1 VTPFRRRGSW
11 LIAVVGLLA
20 VLTYGV
26 ARGLDEPVRQYME
39 REVNRR
45 LTGYTVSIPALRI
58 HPWALSIEFRDA
70 TIIQN
75 ANPDPPV
82 THIATLVTR
91 VDWRALLHRRVVAD
105 ITFDRPTVHLDL
117 RHVRAEAREDVPVSD
132 RGWQEALEA
141 LAFDL
146 KINRLQIR
154 EGDVTYVD
162 QGPFKPLRLSRLN
175 MSAENIRNI
184 ASKERVYPSD
194 ISLEGVVF
202 DAGQVW
208 LDGRADF
215 LAEPHP
221 GVEAALRLEG
231 VELDYFTPITN
242 RYNMSVRNG
251 TLSLAGT
258 MEYAPKITRLTLER
272 VLLRGVA
279 LEYTHAPHTAAAEKA
294 RAEQTA
300 EAAKQVANT
309 PSAELRINRLDVA
322 RSTFGFVNRAAAP
335 AYRLA
340 ISDTDVVVEHLS
352 NQARDGRA
360 TVRLRGQLMGRGET
374 SLTAVLQPQTGS
386 ADMDLTAR
394 IEGADLTRLSDLVRA
409 YGGFDV
415 RTGEFSVY
423 SELTIKSGVLDGYIK
438 PLFRDLQVGD
448 PDGESPRDIRR
459 RLYEGLVAIAAKILK
474 NRSRDEVAT
483 VVHVSGP
490 VERPQISRWATVGR
504 LLQNAFLK
512 PIDPGFEPRR
522 SSPPRSSNDER
533 ASDGALI
540 PSDHRVPTATAPT
553 DGTDQAP

>member
-11 LIAVVGLLA
+11 LIAVVGFLA

-58 HPWALSIEFRDA
+58 DPWSLSIEFRDA

-91 VDWRALLHRRVVAD
+91 VDGRALLHRRVVAD
-105 ITFDRPTVHLDL
+105 ITFDRPTVYLNL
-117 RHVRAEAREDVPVSD
+117 RHVRAEAGEDVPVTD

-146 KINRLQIR
+146 KINRLRIR

-184 ASKERVYPSD
+184 ASKDRGYPSD
-194 ISLEGVVF
+194 IHLEGVVF
-202 DAGQVW
+202 DAGQLW

-215 LAEPHP
+215 LAAPHP

-258 MEYAPKITRLTLER
+258 MEYAPKATRLTLDR

-279 LEYTHAPHTAAAEKA
+279 LEYAHTPQTAAAEKT
-294 RAEQTA
+294 RVEQTA
-300 EAAKQVANT
+300 RAAKQVANT
-309 PSAELRINRLDVA
+309 PSAELRINRLDVVK
-322 RSTFGFVNRAAAP
+322 STFGFVNRAAAP
-335 AYRLA
+335 PYRLV
-340 ISDTDVVVEHLS
+340 ISDTDVGVEHLS

-360 TVRLRGQLMGRGET
+360 TVRLRGQLMGRGDT

-423 SELTIKSGVLDGYIK
+423 SELTIKSGVLDGYVK
-438 PLFRDLQVGD
+438 PLFRDVQVGD

-459 RLYEGLVAIAAKILK
+459 QLYEGSVAMAAKILK

-490 VERPQISRWATVGR
+490 VERPQISRLATVGR

-512 PIDPGFEPRR
+512 PIDPGFEPQR
-522 SSPPRSSNDER
+522 SSPQR
-533 ASDGALI
+533 APAA
-540 PSDHRVPTATAPT
+540 PAPT
-553 DGTDQAP
+553 DRTTQAP